1 MKVAIKVTSIN
12 ILEKAASI
20 GAAIDQNT
28 GYQRLVLHSRLLS
41 VSSYF
46 TSQQSLGITDS
57 ILFLASTRR
66 VYYRQTP
73 IVRASRLCHKSA
85 GTLAALSSR
94 RPGEHED
101 IEL

>member
-1 MKVAIKVTSIN
+1 MVPRFQQ
-12 ILEKAASI
+12 AS
-20 GAAIDQNT
+20 N
-28 GYQRLVLHSRLLS
+28 
-41 VSSYF
+41 
-46 TSQQSLGITDS
+46 
-57 ILFLASTRR
+57 
-66 VYYRQTP
+66 YRQTL